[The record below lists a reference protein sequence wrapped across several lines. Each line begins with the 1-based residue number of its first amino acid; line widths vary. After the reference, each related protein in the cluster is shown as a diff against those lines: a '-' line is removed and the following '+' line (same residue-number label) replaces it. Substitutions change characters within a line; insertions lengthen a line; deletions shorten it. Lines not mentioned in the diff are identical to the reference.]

1 MLPVFECSKSLFEG
15 RANVTEQVSE
25 TVTNW
30 GRLCRPRIKHILCGP
45 EIRGREREFI
55 IKLKQL

>member
-1 MLPVFECSKSLFEG
+1 MLPVFERSKCLFEG

-30 GRLCRPRIKHILCGP
+30 GRLCRPGIKHILCGP
-45 EIRGREREFI
+45 EIRSRERDI
-55 IKLKQL
+55 MSKLKHL